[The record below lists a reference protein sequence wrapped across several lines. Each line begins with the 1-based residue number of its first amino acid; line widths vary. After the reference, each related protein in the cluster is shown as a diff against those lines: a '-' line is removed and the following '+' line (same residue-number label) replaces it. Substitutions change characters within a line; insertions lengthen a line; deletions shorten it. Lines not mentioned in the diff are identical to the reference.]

1 MNTKHMRQADA
12 AGRRRAEADSGLLPR
27 DARELLSVRAR
38 VACARAPNLIV
49 SLFLLNLLLLILL
62 VSGLSFNA
70 SAHTSSPIRPTH
82 AHRHNQ
88 SSSPPTLSTVA
99 CDGSDLFQLYS
110 SLSGDSA
117 RASSS
122 TELQTTSQTR
132 APRCCGA
139 PSRPQ
144 LRSRAGTC
152 LLWHPLRP
160 RAMQLQGADQPWSA
174 VGATIP

>member
-38 VACARAPNLIV
+38 VACARAPNLI
-49 SLFLLNLLLLILL
+49 L

-132 APRCCGA
+132 APRCCSA

-144 LRSRAGTC
+144 PRSRAGTC

>member
-1 MNTKHMRQADA
+1 MVFVFIGYFLGLSSLATFRWGRSFRYGSI
-12 AGRRRAEADSGLLPR
+12 AGSLSSRCWCRRRGLVVVVLFF
-27 DARELLSVRAR
+27 
-38 VACARAPNLIV
+38 VACRPFV
-49 SLFLLNLLLLILL
+49 VVL

-132 APRCCGA
+132 APRCCSA